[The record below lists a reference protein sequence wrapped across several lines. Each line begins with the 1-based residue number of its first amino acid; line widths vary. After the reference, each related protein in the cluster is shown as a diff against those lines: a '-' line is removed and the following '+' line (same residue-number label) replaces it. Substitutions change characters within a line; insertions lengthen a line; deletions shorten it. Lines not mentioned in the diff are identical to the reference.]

1 MTNHLSV
8 NWKYCQFSHKE
19 WVTVISGYIRGVSR
33 DRLGSVLL
41 LQKLIQ
47 RLRVSAGKNLALKW
61 VTLNCITLGIKAG
74 SVTFPLRKIYFWQET
89 ANCYQIISIGHQWCH
104 NFKFKFKFIYSH
116 LFNCNTTHLQY
127 VTCRCRPDKV
137 R

>member
-1 MTNHLSV
+1 M
-8 NWKYCQFSHKE
+8 
-19 WVTVISGYIRGVSR
+19 ISGYIRGVSH

-89 ANCYQIISIGHQWCH
+89 ANCYQIISIGHHVLSQVQVQVQV
-104 NFKFKFKFIYSH
+104 H
-116 LFNCNTTHLQY
+116 LFTLIQLQY
-127 VTCRCRPDKV
+127 NTFAIRHM
-137 R
+137 

>member
-8 NWKYCQFSHKE
+8 NWKYCKFSHKE
-19 WVTVISGYIRGVSR
+19 WVTVISGYIRGVSC

-74 SVTFPLRKIYFWQET
+74 SVTFPLRNIYFWQER
-89 ANCYQIISIGHQWCH
+89 ANCYQIISIGHHVVSQVQVQVQV
-104 NFKFKFKFIYSH
+104 H
-116 LFNCNTTHLQY
+116 LFTLIQLQY
-127 VTCRCRPDKV
+127 NTFAIRHM
-137 R
+137 

>member
-19 WVTVISGYIRGVSR
+19 WVTVISGYIRGVSH

-74 SVTFPLRKIYFWQET
+74 SVTFPLRKIYFWQER
-89 ANCYQIISIGHQWCH
+89 ANCYQIISIGHHVVSQVQVQVQV
-104 NFKFKFKFIYSH
+104 H
-116 LFNCNTTHLQY
+116 LFTLIQLQY
-127 VTCRCRPDKV
+127 NTFAIRHM
-137 R
+137 

>member
-8 NWKYCQFSHKE
+8 NRKYCQFSHKE

-74 SVTFPLRKIYFWQET
+74 SVTFPLRKIYFWQER
-89 ANCYQIISIGHQWCH
+89 ANCYQIISIGHHVVSQLQVQVQV
-104 NFKFKFKFIYSH
+104 H
-116 LFNCNTTHLQY
+116 LFTLIQLQY
-127 VTCRCRPDKV
+127 NTFAIRHM
-137 R
+137 

>member
-1 MTNHLSV
+1 M
-8 NWKYCQFSHKE
+8 
-19 WVTVISGYIRGVSR
+19 ISGYIRGVSR

-89 ANCYQIISIGHQWCH
+89 ANILLSDYQHWPSVVSQLHVQVQV
-104 NFKFKFKFIYSH
+104 H
-116 LFNCNTTHLQY
+116 LFTLIQLQY
-127 VTCRCRPDKV
+127 NTFAIRHM
-137 R
+137 